1 MITKTVFNP
10 IFLHFLT
17 LWAETKSNVRFRRV
31 NTPLYKTFG
40 LPYLFEN
47 YNMFRYLSCSDSV
60 YKAPLNFLVNYSAKL
75 APFLLKRKFNFF
87 FNNLKFLRKK
97 RRKIFR
103 TLKLKKFKKINFFF
117 LKKNKAQTVLNLKS
131 RILFLILSKKLTS
144 FWPLRV
150 NYKRLLL
157 RQYNFSKKKK
167 LKRIRSL
174 STFSSSIIKG
184 AWSFFGS
191 LKSPRSKFHRS
202 HDFSK
207 KTILIFWKS
216 QEFFKTYH
224 QPKRHWTTRKFFYK
238 FSDWFKKNKKAGYMI
253 APLLWELLVSSG
265 LSLSKYESS
274 IISRYHLIFSLSNT
288 APEACV
294 PKKGGSIFTV
304 SPLLLSM
311 FSPRRSFYFFLK
323 KRFGRFQRTQYL
335 NRLSQWRSISKKKP
349 KYINSILFRKTFSNK
364 YWYFDPLSLSFLV
377 NHSAGSA
384 LRTNPR
390 YLSLNP
396 RHNLERLNLFKLK
409 L

>member
-167 LKRIRSL
+167 
-174 STFSSSIIKG
+174 T
-184 AWSFFGS
+184 
-191 LKSPRSKFHRS
+191 
-202 HDFSK
+202 
-207 KTILIFWKS
+207 
-216 QEFFKTYH
+216 
-224 QPKRHWTTRKFFYK
+224 
-238 FSDWFKKNKKAGYMI
+238 
-253 APLLWELLVSSG
+253 
-265 LSLSKYESS
+265 
-274 IISRYHLIFSLSNT
+274 
-288 APEACV
+288 
-294 PKKGGSIFTV
+294 
-304 SPLLLSM
+304 
-311 FSPRRSFYFFLK
+311 
-323 KRFGRFQRTQYL
+323 
-335 NRLSQWRSISKKKP
+335 
-349 KYINSILFRKTFSNK
+349 
-364 YWYFDPLSLSFLV
+364 
-377 NHSAGSA
+377 
-384 LRTNPR
+384 
-390 YLSLNP
+390 
-396 RHNLERLNLFKLK
+396 
-409 L
+409 

>member
-1 MITKTVFNP
+1 M
-10 IFLHFLT
+10 
-17 LWAETKSNVRFRRV
+17 
-31 NTPLYKTFG
+31 
-40 LPYLFEN
+40 
-47 YNMFRYLSCSDSV
+47 
-60 YKAPLNFLVNYSAKL
+60 
-75 APFLLKRKFNFF
+75 
-87 FNNLKFLRKK
+87 
-97 RRKIFR
+97 
-103 TLKLKKFKKINFFF
+103 
-117 LKKNKAQTVLNLKS
+117 
-131 RILFLILSKKLTS
+131 
-144 FWPLRV
+144 
-150 NYKRLLL
+150 
-157 RQYNFSKKKK
+157 
-167 LKRIRSL
+167 

-323 KRFGRFQRTQYL
+323 KKVRA
-335 NRLSQWRSISKKKP
+335 ISK
-349 KYINSILFRKTFSNK
+349 NSIFESFKSVTVNLKKKTKIYKF
-364 YWYFDPLSLSFLV
+364 YSF
-377 NHSAGSA
+377 
-384 LRTNPR
+384 
-390 YLSLNP
+390 
-396 RHNLERLNLFKLK
+396 
-409 L
+409 